1 MLLTV
6 GHRRSEYQPILEP
19 KRKCHRSSP
28 DRLAEIFQ
36 RMLPTF
42 TIVKKTNSVVV
53 NGLVPQ
59 QSAGR
64 SPENHRA

>member
-1 MLLTV
+1 
-6 GHRRSEYQPILEP
+6 
-19 KRKCHRSSP
+19 
-28 DRLAEIFQ
+28 
-36 RMLPTF
+36 MLPTF